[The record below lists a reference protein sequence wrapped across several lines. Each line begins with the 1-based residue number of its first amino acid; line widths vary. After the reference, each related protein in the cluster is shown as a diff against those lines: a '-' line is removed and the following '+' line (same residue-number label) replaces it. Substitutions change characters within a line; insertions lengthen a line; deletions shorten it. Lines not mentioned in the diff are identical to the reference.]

1 MDKCA
6 AAERAAQQAEKR
18 VRATEEDFE
27 HYRSQQRK
35 TPEAALH
42 QEIARMK
49 GQISDVEA
57 RVNAEKDSA
66 ISELEENLKVEKE
79 AVKFWKG
86 KFDDG
91 VRDGDDGGFRWER
104 ERENL
109 VREVD
114 EVRRE
119 SQRQQREREEDMESQ
134 RREVTNTFDEVL
146 RVREMESRRRE
157 EEVSRVVA
165 SVIQP

>member
-1 MDKCA
+1 MG
-6 AAERAAQQAEKR
+6 
-18 VRATEEDFE
+18 
-27 HYRSQQRK
+27 
-35 TPEAALH
+35 
-42 QEIARMK
+42 
-49 GQISDVEA
+49 GQT
-57 RVNAEKDSA
+57 
-66 ISELEENLKVEKE
+66 NL
-79 AVKFWKG
+79 G
-86 KFDDG
+86 
-91 VRDGDDGGFRWER
+91 RWER